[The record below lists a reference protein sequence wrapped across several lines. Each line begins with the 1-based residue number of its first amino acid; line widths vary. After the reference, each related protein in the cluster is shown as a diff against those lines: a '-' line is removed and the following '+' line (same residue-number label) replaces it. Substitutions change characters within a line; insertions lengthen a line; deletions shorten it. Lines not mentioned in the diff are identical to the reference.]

1 MLFRRARLLVRWVDG
16 LGGNA
21 ASVRVRRGIA
31 RKVIFQS
38 ACEGMRCRSRILL
51 RLPPES
57 TLAGMLPPFRPSLR
71 GLAFGGRIVRLQLL
85 PLGDGSVGN
94 GSPSKTVPRSVL
106 GVLHRRR
113 QHEEPAAEQNHGAC
127 VAGHRRTLYCVGCR
141 QCQRC
146 RLPGGEVRDADV
158 AREQPVRAGTRALV
172 LLGTSRVGLVSLSD
186 DVLERPRRVRLRG
199 HPAPVRRRGS
209 SRSHRR
215 STRPPRS
222 PGLDRRRAAS
232 ESCGHRPAYSSSEPP
247 VSPTTPVSCHPRA
260 RAPHHCVA

>member
-21 ASVRVRRGIA
+21 ASVRVRRCIA

-38 ACEGMRCRSRILL
+38 ACEGMRCRSRIGSLSLL

-57 TLAGMLPPFRPSLR
+57 TLAGMLVPFRPSLR
-71 GLAFGGRIVRLQLL
+71 GLAFGGRIVRRPQLL
-85 PLGDGSVGN
+85 PLGDWSVGN

-172 LLGTSRVGLVSLSD
+172 LLGASRVGLVSLSD

-199 HPAPVRRRGS
+199 HPAPVRRHLALRFRPLSTAGVLRVGGVPRGAVLPGGL
-209 SRSHRR
+209 
-215 STRPPRS
+215 RPH
-222 PGLDRRRAAS
+222 AM
-232 ESCGHRPAYSSSEPP
+232 
-247 VSPTTPVSCHPRA
+247 PTTHRVRVLRASCA
-260 RAPHHCVA
+260 